1 VRQRARTLGIAAVL
15 VGQACSKSDA
25 PSARQSVADSA
36 VTSIIAKAEEAR
48 AAKTDEW
55 NRAEVVKRL
64 GEAGLVVVD
73 SGRAVHH
80 AGLTQPGSSIEVSG
94 STLELY
100 IYPTAAA
107 RKQDAAKLDTMP
119 NPSTPPAQRPRYII
133 SGNLIAIHVT
143 PKEALAERVENVLT
157 ARHAGAP

>member
-1 VRQRARTLGIAAVL
+1 MQRARTLGIAAAL
-15 VGQACSKSDA
+15 ALFACSKHESPPPRA
-25 PSARQSVADSA
+25 PSADSA
-36 VTSIIAKAEEAR
+36 VTAKVDENR
-48 AAKTDEW
+48 AAQTDEW
-55 NRAEVVKRL
+55 NLAEVVKRL
-64 GEAGLVVVD
+64 GEAGLVVTD
-73 SGRAVHH
+73 SGRVVHH
-80 AGLTQPGSSIEVSG
+80 AGLTRPGSLLNVSA

-119 NPSTPPAQRPRYII
+119 DPGTPPAQRQRYII

-143 PKEALAERVENVLT
+143 LKEALAERVENVLT

>member
-1 VRQRARTLGIAAVL
+1 MKVRAL
-15 VGQACSKSDA
+15 VIGVAIGALACSKSDA
-25 PSARQSVADSA
+25 PVRHAKTDSA
-36 VTSIIAKAEEAR
+36 VTSVIAKAEEDR

-55 NRAEVVKRL
+55 NRAEIIKRL
-64 GEAGLVVVD
+64 GEAGLVIAD
-73 SGRAVHH
+73 SGRVVHH
-80 AGLTQPGSSIEVSG
+80 AGIDIEGALLAVSG
-94 STLELY
+94 SPLELY

-107 RKQDAAKLDTMP
+107 RAKGSTALDTMP
-119 NPSTPPAQRPRYII
+119 NPAQPAGQRPRYII

>member
-1 VRQRARTLGIAAVL
+1 VTHGVRTLGIAAAL
-15 VGQACSKSDA
+15 ALFGCSKHEA
-25 PSARQSVADSA
+25 PPPRQPSADSA
-36 VTSIIAKAEEAR
+36 VTAKVEENR
-48 AAKTDEW
+48 AAQTDEW

-64 GEAGLVVVD
+64 GEAGLVVTD
-73 SGRAVHH
+73 SGRVVHH
-80 AGLTQPGSSIEVSG
+80 AGLTRSGDVMNVSG

-119 NPSTPPAQRPRYII
+119 NPDTPPAQRPHYII

-143 PKEALAERVENVLT
+143 TKGALAERVENVLT

>member
-1 VRQRARTLGIAAVL
+1 MTCRARALTIAAAQVL
-15 VGQACSKSDA
+15 VACSKHEPPPPRQ
-25 PSARQSVADSA
+25 PSADSA
-36 VTSIIAKAEEAR
+36 VVAKAEEGR
-48 AAKTDEW
+48 AAQTDEW

-73 SGRAVHH
+73 SGHVVHH
-80 AGLTQPGSSIEVSG
+80 AGLKQPGNQIEVSG
-94 STLELY
+94 SALELY

-107 RKQDAAKLDTMP
+107 RKEDAARLDTMP
-119 NPSTPPAQRPRYII
+119 NPTTPPAQRPRYIV

>member
-1 VRQRARTLGIAAVL
+1 VIRSTCALCVAAL
-15 VGQACSKSDA
+15 LLACSRKEA
-25 PSARQSVADSA
+25 PPSRKPSADSA
-36 VTSIIAKAEEAR
+36 VVAKAEENR
-48 AAKTDEW
+48 AEKTDEW

-64 GEAGLVVVD
+64 GEAGLVVTD
-73 SGRAVHH
+73 SGRAAHH
-80 AGLTQPGSSIEVSG
+80 KGIDAAGVALSVSG

-100 IYPTAAA
+100 LYPSTSA
-107 RKQDAAKLDTMP
+107 REKASATLDTTTDATKP
-119 NPSTPPAQRPRYII
+119 TNVRPRYII

>member
-1 VRQRARTLGIAAVL
+1 MQGARTLVIAATL
-15 VGQACSKSDA
+15 AFFACSKHEPPPPRQ
-25 PSARQSVADSA
+25 PSADSA
-36 VTSIIAKAEEAR
+36 VTAKAEENL
-48 AAKTDEW
+48 AAQTDEW

-64 GEAGLVVVD
+64 GEAGLVVTD
-73 SGRAVHH
+73 SGHVVHH
-80 AGLTQPGSSIEVSG
+80 AGLAHPGDLIEVSG
-94 STLELY
+94 SPLELY

-107 RKQDAAKLDTMP
+107 RKQDGAKLDTMP
-119 NPSTPPAQRPRYII
+119 NPGTPPAQRLRYII

>member
-1 VRQRARTLGIAAVL
+1 MRQWAGTLGIAVAL
-15 VGQACSKSDA
+15 ASFACSKHDA
-25 PSARQSVADSA
+25 APPRQPRADSA
-36 VTSIIAKAEEAR
+36 VAAR
-48 AAKTDEW
+48 ADEHRAVETDEW

-64 GEAGLVVVD
+64 GEAGLVVTD
-73 SGRAVHH
+73 SGRAAHH
-80 AGLTQPGSSIEVSG
+80 TGIDIAGMTLNVSG

-107 RKQDAAKLDTMP
+107 RKQHAAKLDTMP
-119 NPSTPPAQRPRYII
+119 NPNTPPAQRPRYIV

>member
-1 VRQRARTLGIAAVL
+1 MTRRARTLRIAPAL
-15 VGQACSKSDA
+15 ALFACSKHEA
-25 PSARQSVADSA
+25 PPPRQPSADST
-36 VTSIIAKAEEAR
+36 VTAKSEENR
-48 AAKTDEW
+48 AAQTDEW

-64 GEAGLVVVD
+64 GEAGLVVTD
-73 SGRAVHH
+73 SGRVVHH
-80 AGLTQPGSSIEVSG
+80 AGLTRPGNLLDVSG
-94 STLELY
+94 SPLELY

-119 NPSTPPAQRPRYII
+119 NPATPPAQRPRFII

-143 PKEALAERVENVLT
+143 MKEALAERVENVLT

>member
-1 VRQRARTLGIAAVL
+1 MRQWAGTLGIAVAL
-15 VGQACSKSDA
+15 ASFACSKHDVA
-25 PSARQSVADSA
+25 PPRQPSTDSA
-36 VTSIIAKAEEAR
+36 VAAKADEHR
-48 AAKTDEW
+48 AVETDEW

-64 GEAGLVVVD
+64 GEAGLVVTD
-73 SGRAVHH
+73 SGRAAHH
-80 AGLTQPGSSIEVSG
+80 AGIDIAGMTLNVSG

-107 RKQDAAKLDTMP
+107 RKQHAAKLDTMP
-119 NPSTPPAQRPRYII
+119 NPNTPPAQRPRYIV

>member
-1 VRQRARTLGIAAVL
+1 LRTLGIAAVL
-15 VGQACSKSDA
+15 VSQACSKSDA
-25 PSARQSVADSA
+25 PPARQSVADSA
-36 VTSIIAKAEEAR
+36 VASVIAKAEEDR

-80 AGLTQPGSSIEVSG
+80 AGLTLPGSSIEVSG

-119 NPSTPPAQRPRYII
+119 NPATPPAQRPRYII